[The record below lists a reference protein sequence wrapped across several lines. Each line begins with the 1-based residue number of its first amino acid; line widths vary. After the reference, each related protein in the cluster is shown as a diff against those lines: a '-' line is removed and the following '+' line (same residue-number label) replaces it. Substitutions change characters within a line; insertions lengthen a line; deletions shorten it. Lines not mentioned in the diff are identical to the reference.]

1 MKTQAAR
8 MLAPGSMLDR
18 FEIRSLLG
26 AGGMG
31 EVYRAHDPRLRR
43 DVALKLLPADV
54 WHDSGRR
61 ARFEREAQVLASI
74 SHPNIAAIHEILV
87 VAGCHVLVLELVEGQ
102 TLSERIAPGAMTI
115 PEALGI
121 AVQVAAALEAAHDQ
135 GIIHRDLKPGNVK
148 LRADGTVKLLDFGL
162 AKVIEVTPASAD
174 SAAVTLTAL
183 EGPKD
188 GAPRILGSPACM
200 SPEQARGLPVDKRT
214 DVWAFGCL
222 LYEMLCGERA
232 FAGDSAPE
240 VIARILE
247 REPDFAK
254 LPPEVPDVV
263 ERLLRRCLQKDRR
276 RRLRDIGDARLEL
289 LDVLEQEPGNP
300 AATGSL
306 AARASRRRT
315 RRRGLLW
322 LAAAGTIALAAS
334 LAGWQASRPPPEQAS
349 APITRFVLTAR
360 AFLGAGVSIS
370 DDGSLLAYVTARG
383 LEVRS
388 LERLETRV
396 VAPSHVIQSAPFFS
410 PDGQWLGFKG
420 WDALNRVSVS
430 GGKVTTL
437 VDRIFPE
444 GTWLG
449 DEIIYG
455 DPRGLFRIPAEGG
468 EPEQLLATE
477 GVEQIVSV
485 EAIPAR
491 RAVLFAV
498 IPTRGNVVGSSAGNP
513 AARIEVLDLATGK
526 SHVVLRG
533 AGQPRYAPTGHLLYA
548 SGGTLHA
555 VGFDV
560 DRLRTVGDS
569 VPVLETGGLL
579 EFDIAANG
587 TLIYQAAT
595 TRSTREMVWVDRQ
608 GREKSLG
615 APLRSYRYP
624 RISPDGRRVA
634 LDVHEASGERDIWI
648 WDIRRATLELFT
660 KDPAGN
666 PLVAWSPDGSQLA
679 FGSERSGVSNVY
691 RQSGDGSGEPELL
704 LDSEVLQMPVSY
716 APDGS
721 LLISVGVA
729 GQQRDI
735 HLMDLRGERTL
746 RPLIYGPANEL
757 WAEVSP
763 DGRWVAYDS
772 DESGQFEVYVRPFP
786 DAYGGSRWQLSSS
799 GGRQPVWSRDGR
811 ELFYRDFSGAV
822 MSVPVAPGSTFS
834 PGKPLRLVHGDGF
847 HGAGGQGGGRTFDV
861 SPDGARFLLLKN
873 DPVQASELVVVLN
886 WFDELR
892 RLAPLR

>member
-1 MKTQAAR
+1 
-8 MLAPGSMLDR
+8 MLDR

-26 AGGMG
+26 VGGMG
-31 EVYRAHDPRLRR
+31 EVYRAHDTRLRR

-54 WHDSGRR
+54 WHDPGRR
-61 ARFEREAQVLASI
+61 ARFEREARLLASM
-74 SHPNIAAIHEILV
+74 SHPNIAAIHEILA

-102 TLSERIAPGAMTI
+102 RLSERIEQGAMPI

-121 AVQVAAALEAAHDQ
+121 AVQIVAALEAAHDQ
-135 GIIHRDLKPGNVK
+135 GIIHRDLKPGNVM
-148 LRADGTVKLLDFGL
+148 LRDDGTVKLLDFGL
-162 AKVIEVTPASAD
+162 AKVIEVTPPGAD
-174 SAAVTLTAL
+174 SAAVTLTTL
-183 EGPKD
+183 EGPQD
-188 GAPRILGSPACM
+188 GAPRILGSPTCM

-232 FAGDSAPE
+232 FQGDNAPQ

-247 REPDFAK
+247 REPDFTK
-254 LPPEVPDVV
+254 LPPGIPAVI
-263 ERLLRRCLQKDRR
+263 ERLLRRCLEKDRR
-276 RRLRDIGDARLEL
+276 RRLRDVGDARLEL
-289 LDVLEQEPGNP
+289 LEVLEHEPGDP
-300 AATGSL
+300 AATGYL

-322 LAAAGTIALAAS
+322 LAAAGAIVSAAS
-334 LAGWQASRPPPEQAS
+334 LAGWQASRPRPERAS
-349 APITRFVLTAR
+349 APITRFAIAARPVLQ
-360 AFLGAGVSIS
+360 AGVSIS
-370 DDGSLLAYVTARG
+370 DDGTLLAYVTERG

-388 LERLETRV
+388 LERLDSRV
-396 VAPSHVIQSAPFFS
+396 VAPSHVVQAAPFFS
-410 PDGQWLGFKG
+410 PDGKWLGFKG

-430 GGKVTTL
+430 GGKVTPL
-437 VDRIFPE
+437 VDGIFPE

-449 DEIIYG
+449 NDIIYG
-455 DPRGLFRIPAEGG
+455 DPRGLFRIRADGG

-485 EAIPAR
+485 EAIAAR

-498 IPTRGNVVGSSAGNP
+498 IPTRGNVPGSSAGNP
-513 AARIEVLDLATGK
+513 GARIEALDLATGK

-533 AGQPRYAPTGHLLYA
+533 GGRPRYAQTGHLLYA

-555 VGFDV
+555 VKFDIE
-560 DRLRTVGDS
+560 RLQLAGDA
-569 VPVLETGGLL
+569 VPVLQTGGLL
-579 EFDIAANG
+579 DFDVATNG
-587 TLIYQAAT
+587 TLIYRAAT
-595 TRSTREMVWVDRQ
+595 SRPNRELVWVDRR
-608 GREKSLG
+608 GREESLG
-615 APLRSYRYP
+615 APLRAYLYP
-624 RISPDGRRVA
+624 RISPDGQRVA
-634 LDVHEASGERDIWI
+634 LDVNDASGERDTWI

-691 RQSGDGSGEPELL
+691 RQSADGSGEPEHLV
-704 LDSEVLQMPVSY
+704 DSEVLQMPVSY

-729 GQQRDI
+729 GQQRDL
-735 HLMDLRGERTL
+735 HLMNLNGDRSV
-746 RPLIYGPANEL
+746 RPLIHGPANEL

-786 DAYGGSRWQLSSS
+786 DAYGGGRWQLSSS

-811 ELFYRDFSGAV
+811 ELFYRDFAGA
-822 MSVPVAPGSTFS
+822 MISVPVRPGSRFS
-834 PGKPLRLVHGDGF
+834 AGRPLRLFDGEGF
-847 HGAGGQGGGRTFDV
+847 LGAGAQGGGRTFDV

-873 DPVQASELVVVLN
+873 GPEQAAELIVVLN